1 MLDLSGVSRVCLGL
15 QNQTL
20 DSYSPRV
27 RAAGVQV
34 SRVARVFTRAR
45 ACIYR
50 NRLWCFLF
58 MREQKTL
65 STLDTLDSYKK
76 VFVFKRVL
84 LSGVVSRVGGFVS
97 RVGKQGVLR

>member
-1 MLDLSGVSRVCLGL
+1 MRNLSGVSRVCLGL

-20 DSYSPRV
+20 DSYSPRA

-50 NRLWCFLF
+50 NRLWCFFF
-58 MREQKTL
+58 MREQKAL

-84 LSGVVSRVGGFVS
+84 LSRVVSRVGPNLS
-97 RVGKQGVLR
+97 RVGFEGVWR

>member
-20 DSYSPRV
+20 DSYSPRA

-58 MREQKTL
+58 MREGKTL

-84 LSGVVSRVGGFVS
+84 LSGVVSRVGLFLS

>member
-1 MLDLSGVSRVCLGL
+1 MRNLSGVSRVCLGL

-20 DSYSPRV
+20 GSYSPRV

-34 SRVARVFTRAR
+34 SRVAGVFTRAR

-50 NRLWCFLF
+50 NRLWCFFF

-65 STLDTLDSYKK
+65 STLDTLDIYKK

-84 LSGVVSRVGGFVS
+84 LSGVVSRVGRFLS

>member
-1 MLDLSGVSRVCLGL
+1 MRNLSGVSRVCLGL

-50 NRLWCFLF
+50 NRLWCFFF

-84 LSGVVSRVGGFVS
+84 LSGVVSRVGRFVS

>member
-1 MLDLSGVSRVCLGL
+1 MRNLSGVSRVCLGL

-27 RAAGVQV
+27 RGAGVQV
-34 SRVARVFTRAR
+34 SRVAGVFTRAR

-58 MREQKTL
+58 MREEKTL
-65 STLDTLDSYKK
+65 VTLDTLDSYKK

-84 LSGVVSRVGGFVS
+84 LSGVVSRVGRFLS